1 WASLVAHGEAGYL
14 ETTRRIMKA
23 ADTIKAG
30 VARIPE
36 LRIAGNPTF
45 CIAVLSD
52 VLDIYHVAD
61 HMASRGWRLNG
72 LQRPPGFHICV
83 TLPQTAPGLAER
95 FVEDLRAAVA
105 YAKNPPASPPR
116 SGALYGGGRP
126 RLAPTR
132 GDGLPPTLPHPHLH

>member
-1 WASLVAHGEAGYL
+1 
-14 ETTRRIMKA
+14 
-23 ADTIKAG
+23 
-30 VARIPE
+30 

-116 SGALYGGGRP
+116 SGALYGGGGTGMEPAMGKDLLLTMLDATSAARAGG
-126 RLAPTR
+126 RFR
-132 GDGLPPTLPHPHLH
+132 QV